1 MEKFILSIF
10 QNKKSIAKN
19 FDVNKSKFFAIE
31 LWSNILNIITKKIG
45 TFFKVLKKDGFSGI
59 KKIIQFKVLRRHNL
73 NVSWKMRRAWNARK
87 NGQISPVAFGMS
99 LRAYRRQK
107 DKKFSKIIKFSILVP
122 LYNTPKDF
130 LQEMIGSVLF
140 QSYSNWELCL
150 ADGSDGEHFYVQ
162 ALCEEF
168 AQEDSRIKYKRLEKN
183 CGISENTNECLDMA
197 TGDYIS
203 LFDHDDLLHPSA
215 LYETMKQI
223 CNDGAELVYTDEA
236 IFKSPNL
243 HDITFMYLKPDFSQ
257 TLLETTNYFCHLLSF
272 KKDLV
277 PEMRFDSNCDGAQDF
292 DVVLRLTEK
301 TKKISHIQKCLYYWR
316 ASPVSTAASS
326 NSKPYTTEAGK
337 RALERHFRRIGEGAE
352 VKQTN
357 VPNTYQIFYA
367 DKSKKSESAKNAVCK
382 RFERVF

>member
-1 MEKFILSIF
+1 M
-10 QNKKSIAKN
+10 
-19 FDVNKSKFFAIE
+19 
-31 LWSNILNIITKKIG
+31 NIITKKIR
-45 TFFKVLKKDGFSGI
+45 TFFKVLRKDGFSGI
-59 KKIIQFKVLRRHNL
+59 KKIIQFKILRRHNL
-73 NVSWKMRRAWNARK
+73 NVSRKMRRAWNARK

-107 DKKFSKIIKFSILVP
+107 DKRFSKNIKFSILVP
-122 LYNTPKDF
+122 LYNTPKNF
-130 LQEMIGSVLF
+130 LQEMIGSVLL
-140 QSYSNWELCL
+140 QTYENWELCL
-150 ADGSDGEHFYVQ
+150 ADGSDAEHGYVRKI
-162 ALCEEF
+162 CEEI
-168 AQEDSRIKYKRLEKN
+168 ARTDSRIRYKKLEKN
-183 CGISENTNECLDMA
+183 EGISENTNECLDMA

-215 LYETMKQI
+215 LYETMKKI
-223 CNDGAELVYTDEA
+223 CNYDAELVYTDEA
-236 IFKSPNL
+236 IFKSPDL
-243 HDITFMYLKPDFSQ
+243 HDVTFIYFKPDFSQ
-257 TLLETTNYFCHLLSF
+257 TLLETTNYFCHFLSF

-277 PEMRFDSNCDGAQDF
+277 PEMRFDSECDGAQDF

-301 TKKISHIQKCLYYWR
+301 TKKIFHIKKCLYYWR

-337 RALERHFRRIGEGAE
+337 RALERHFIRIGEGAE

-382 RFERVF
+382 RLERVF